1 MICDAWDVVIVPFPF
16 TDSPVAKRRPAL
28 AISHRRFNTSG
39 RVVACIITT
48 SRSARWPGDLELD
61 EAASAKLGP
70 PQSSIIRSMKLFT
83 IDNRLIVRKIG
94 SGQSVLRCG
103 LDRRASPGD
112 PSRFGSG
119 PRATS
124 RESVKVM
131 VAPGRLPPFGMKAE
145 WRLSQEAKRRALETL
160 EDYRETMDGVRARAL
175 ALLWAGFWSF
185 SS

>member
-28 AISHRRFNTSG
+28 VISHRRFNTSG

-61 EAASAKLGP
+61 EAASAKLGL

-94 SGQSVLRCG
+94 SLGKAL
-103 LDRRASPGD
+103 RASVAG
-112 PSRFGSG
+112 RIGEHLLG
-119 PRATS
+119 TPRD
-124 RESVKVM
+124 SVP
-131 VAPGRLPPFGMKAE
+131 AHGLP
-145 WRLSQEAKRRALETL
+145 QENP
-160 EDYRETMDGVRARAL
+160 
-175 ALLWAGFWSF
+175 
-185 SS
+185 